1 MKGWNLFFGNRAQVL
16 VLMMFSQLDEKK
28 VDPPVVPSAA
38 TKHAASFI
46 PGLIM
51 LGVFFMMFT
60 AGFSNNLLGELR
72 LLRSEVRLLRSEV
85 SLLRLAAEK
94 IAGQ

>member
-1 MKGWNLFFGNRAQVL
+1 MKGWNLFFGNRAEVL
-16 VLMMFSQLDEKK
+16 VLMLYSQINDKM

-38 TKHAASFI
+38 TKQTASFN

-51 LGVFFMMFT
+51 IGVFFIMFT

-72 LLRSEVRLLRSEV
+72 LLRSEV

>member
-1 MKGWNLFFGNRAQVL
+1 MKGWNLFFGNRAEVL
-16 VLMMFSQLDEKK
+16 VLMIFSQLDDKK

-38 TKHAASFI
+38 TKQTASFN
-46 PGLIM
+46 PGLMM

-72 LLRSEVRLLRSEV
+72 LLRSEL